1 MDFGDFILH
10 VDSNLLMED
19 ERRSADA
26 DRQLPFHA
34 LFTAFIMQS
43 SGNMKK
49 GFDPLDTAQ
58 KLYPSE
64 LAWGEESSSNKK
76 EKKDYKTSK
85 EDLLKTF
92 ELE

>member
-1 MDFGDFILH
+1 MPFGDFILK
-10 VDSNLLMED
+10 VDSALLMED
-19 ERRSADA
+19 ERRDLEA
-26 DRQLPFHA
+26 DRHLPFHA

-49 GFDPLDTAQ
+49 SFDPLETAQ

-64 LAWGEESSSNKK
+64 LAWGEESSSKTK

-85 EDLLKTF
+85 EDLMNTF
-92 ELE
+92 DLE